1 MTKRP
6 FESVSSL
13 TRRSMLATTAG
24 AALSLK
30 AFAKIHGVE
39 LGVCGKPSEFSQA
52 EQYGYDYFE
61 PSAASVAAMSDAD
74 FNAFRDKVKAS
85 KTPCSSF
92 NILFSRGQKIDGP
105 TVDLDPIMKYLDT
118 TFARCKEC
126 GAEVIVWGSSG
137 SRNVPPGFS
146 RDTAWGQ
153 IKDFLKPAGDIA
165 KKHGVVIGIEF
176 LRHQESNII
185 NTGAEALKLLTEVN
199 HPNVQMIVDYYHLA
213 TEKEDPD
220 IIRKAKDHIVH
231 MHFANPAGRR
241 WPHSADEDPGY
252 AGFFKAVKDI
262 NYQGGLSI
270 EGNGSFEADG
280 AASMAFFKS
289 ELA

>member
-1 MTKRP
+1 M
-6 FESVSSL
+6 SIADSSL
-13 TRRSMLATTAG
+13 TRRRMLATAAG

-30 AFAKIHGVE
+30 AFAKVNGVE
-39 LGVCGKPSEFSQA
+39 LGVCGKPTEVAQTV
-52 EQYGYDYFE
+52 QYGYDYLE
-61 PSAASVAAMSDAD
+61 PSAATIAALSDAD
-74 FNAFRDKVKAS
+74 FNAFRDQLKAS
-85 KTPCSSF
+85 KTYCRSF

-105 TVDLDPIMKYLDT
+105 TVDLDAIMKYLDT
-118 TFARCKEC
+118 TFARCREC
-126 GAEVIVWGSSG
+126 GAKVVVWGSSG
-137 SRNVPPGFS
+137 SRNVPPDFS
-146 RDTAWGQ
+146 RDKAWDQ
-153 IKDFLKPAGDIA
+153 IKEFLKPAGDVA
-165 KKHGVVIGIEF
+165 KKHDIVIGIEF

-199 HPNVQMIVDYYHLA
+199 HPNVQMICDYYHLA

-241 WPHSADEDPGY
+241 WPHSPDEDPGY

-262 NYQGGLSI
+262 KYTGGLSI
-270 EGNGSFEADG
+270 EGNGSFDADG
-280 AASMAFFKS
+280 AASMEFFKK

>member
-1 MTKRP
+1 MST
-6 FESVSSL
+6 SL
-13 TRRSMLATTAG
+13 TRRAMLASTAG
-24 AALSLK
+24 AALALK
-30 AFAKIHGVE
+30 AFAKVNGVE
-39 LGVCGKPSEFSQA
+39 LGVCGKPTEVA
-52 EQYGYDYFE
+52 ETVQYGYDYLE
-61 PSAASVAAMSDAD
+61 PSAATVAALSDAD
-74 FNAFRDKVKAS
+74 FNAFRDQLKAS
-85 KTPCSSF
+85 KTYCRSF

-105 TVDLDPIMKYLDT
+105 TVDLDAIMKYLDT
-118 TFARCKEC
+118 TFARCKES
-126 GAEVIVWGSSG
+126 GAKVVVWGSSG
-137 SRNVPPGFS
+137 SRNVPPDFS
-146 RDTAWGQ
+146 RDKAWDQ
-153 IKDFLKPAGDIA
+153 IKEFLKPAGDVA
-165 KKHGVVIGIEF
+165 KKHDIVIGIEF

-241 WPHSADEDPGY
+241 WPHSVDEDPGY

-262 NYQGGLSI
+262 KYTGGLSI
-270 EGNGSFEADG
+270 EGNGSFDADG
-280 AASMAFFKS
+280 AASMEFFKK

>member
-1 MTKRP
+1 
-6 FESVSSL
+6 
-13 TRRSMLATTAG
+13 MLATAAG

-30 AFAKIHGVE
+30 AFAKVNGIE
-39 LGVCGKPSEFSQA
+39 LGVCGKPADFSKA

-61 PSAASVAAMSDAD
+61 PSAASVAAMSEAE
-74 FNAFRDKVKAS
+74 FNSFRDEVKAS
-85 KTPCSSF
+85 KINCRSF

-105 TVDLDPIMKYLDT
+105 IVDLPAIMKYLDT

-126 GAEVIVWGSSG
+126 GAKVIVWGSSG
-137 SRNVPPGFS
+137 SRNVPEGYS
-146 RDTAWGQ
+146 RDAAWDQ
-153 IKDFLKPAGDIA
+153 IRTYLKQAGDVA
-165 KKHGVVIGIEF
+165 KKHDVVIGIEF

-185 NTGAEALKLLTEVN
+185 NTGAEALRLLTEVG
-199 HPNVQMIVDYYHLA
+199 HPNVRMIVDYYHLA

-241 WPHSADEDPGY
+241 WPHSPGEDPGY

-262 NYQGGLSI
+262 HYQGGLSI
-270 EGNGSFEADG
+270 EGNGTFEADG
-280 AASMAFFKS
+280 AASMGFFKT
-289 ELA
+289 ELG